1 MGKKKKKIKGK
12 FVTFLLALV
21 GKEKL
26 LSQLEVNYWFSSGEF
41 YDPIGSHNR
50 GRENMREN
58 KKRTKSQITK
68 RQNGTNTQTNLAETE
83 CGISKERQRNYRQK
97 KGL

>member
-1 MGKKKKKIKGK
+1 M
-12 FVTFLLALV
+12 
-21 GKEKL
+21 
-26 LSQLEVNYWFSSGEF
+26 NYWFSSGEF

-68 RQNGTNTQTNLAETE
+68 RQNREPTHKKNLPRQNVAYPKKDK
-83 CGISKERQRNYRQK
+83 GITDKRKDYRN
-97 KGL
+97 